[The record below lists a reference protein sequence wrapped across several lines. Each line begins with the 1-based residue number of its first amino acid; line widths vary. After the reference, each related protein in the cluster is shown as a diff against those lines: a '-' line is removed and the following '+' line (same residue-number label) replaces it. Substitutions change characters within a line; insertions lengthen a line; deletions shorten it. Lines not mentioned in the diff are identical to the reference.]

1 MPPASRVDSFK
12 VSYQLAD
19 GGDAFLPMSSSVLSS
34 PLPLHS
40 SHPQLL
46 WSSLGNLL
54 ALNMFSGEPQSV
66 QVDGRAQTQKLQGLI
81 PGARYEVT
89 VVSVRGFEESE
100 PLTGFLTTGERDWAR
115 SGGREMRVWAGAW
128 KDPKGKG
135 GEALELCGLASGQR
149 SGRRLGVGRAVQ
161 PPLSPSPLPVPDG
174 PTELRALNLTEGST
188 LLHWKPPQ
196 NPVDTYNVKV
206 TAPGG
211 ELC

>member
-19 GGDAFLPMSSSVLSS
+19 GGNAFLPMSSSVLSS

-115 SGGREMRVWAGAW
+115 SGGRDEGM
-128 KDPKGKG
+128 G
-135 GEALELCGLASGQR
+135 GSLEGTQGE
-149 SGRRLGVGRAVQ
+149 GRRGTGALWTSQWPEEWEKARSRESSTA
-161 PPLSPSPLPVPDG
+161 PSEPLPSPS
-174 PTELRALNLTEGST
+174 S
-188 LLHWKPPQ
+188 
-196 NPVDTYNVKV
+196 
-206 TAPGG
+206 
-211 ELC
+211 